1 MKKSL
6 ILLSL
11 IFASLGAVSIGY
23 DISLNQIKD
32 KSTLTNSL
40 SLQHQL
46 TSRISMNANA
56 SFCAD
61 KNEDLN
67 RFIDSRNGTASL
79 TFTPF
84 PGIELGIN
92 LSRSIS
98 SEDKNNKLIRDRL
111 NNTTSGQMR
120 YTPASWM
127 SINIGLGA
135 HFIDYMDPSG
145 DSTITGHDQGGVRNV
160 DISMNRTFFPGIS
173 GSISFGEHR
182 TLGYQKDTGN
192 DNMSIRMNYDFP
204 EAFEGGGLNA
214 QISASKLFTTFN
226 DSNRTQRQDDWSSDL
241 SLVVPTPFDRLSMEV
256 STGWDYSNRFY
267 EYADPDSGSISGD
280 VLDRQ
285 QRYRNIS
292 SSLRYLILDN
302 LSLNLNLSRGIN
314 RVDQKRTATGVS
326 TLFNTFYVDDDR
338 SFRASLDYSPGESK
352 ISFSRTIQ
360 LLKRDTYGTWTD
372 IWGIE
377 HHDNS
382 DYDQLREVLSLS
394 AEIPL
399 SERVVLN
406 TVVQGQ
412 SRETIYVMS
421 EQSGNSKRSST
432 YSIEPGFRYDAG
444 SNWTLRESVQITADY
459 TTFLFPECSSAGSDL
474 LFRKISTQSSFQ
486 RVSQDST
493 TLGLDHIFRFQDQ
506 GSLDNSV
513 FRRSE
518 EVIHNTIRINLGFH
532 VGGSIGLT
540 PSYAW
545 EYQKR
550 NFLSQTIPS
559 LVEHIHHVGLRTRMS
574 LNNGTLSLNVTR
586 SFYSRDDRQSYW
598 RASVGLNYQF

>member
-1 MKKSL
+1 M
-6 ILLSL
+6 
-11 IFASLGAVSIGY
+11 
-23 DISLNQIKD
+23 
-32 KSTLTNSL
+32 NSL
-40 SLQHQL
+40 SLYQQL

-56 SFCAD
+56 SFTAE
-61 KNEDLN
+61 KNQDLN
-67 RFIDSRNGTASL
+67 RFMDARNGTASL
-79 TFTPF
+79 TFTPVR
-84 PGIELGIN
+84 GIELGIN

-98 SEDKNNKLIRDRL
+98 SEEKNNELIRDRL
-111 NNTTSGQMR
+111 NNTTSGQIR
-120 YTPASWM
+120 YTPASWL

-135 HFIDYMDPSG
+135 HFIDYMNPSG

-160 DISMNRTFFPGIS
+160 DISLNRTFFPGMS

-192 DNMSIRMNYDFP
+192 DNLSVRMNYDFP
-204 EAFEGGGLNA
+204 EAYGGGGLNA
-214 QISASKLFTTFN
+214 QIRATKLFTTYN

-267 EYADPDSGSISGD
+267 EYADPDSGSIDGD
-280 VLDRQ
+280 VLDRR
-285 QRYRNIS
+285 QRHRTIS
-292 SSLRYLILDN
+292 SSLRYNILDN
-302 LSLNLNLSRGIN
+302 LSLNLNLSRGIL
-314 RVDQKRTATGVS
+314 RIDQKRTATGVS
-326 TLFNTFYVDDDR
+326 TLFGTYYYDDDR
-338 SFRASLDYSPGESK
+338 LFKASLDYSPGASR
-352 ISFSRTIQ
+352 ISFYRTIQ

-377 HHDNS
+377 HRDNF

-394 AEIPL
+394 AEIPI
-399 SERVVLN
+399 SSRVVLK
-406 TVVQGQ
+406 TVIQGQ
-412 SRETIYVMS
+412 SRETIYIMS

-432 YSIEPGFRYDAG
+432 YSIEPGFKYDAG
-444 SNWTLRESVQITADY
+444 SDWTLQESVQISADY
-459 TTFLFPECSSAGSDL
+459 TTFLFPEWSSAGSDL
-474 LFRKISTQSSFQ
+474 LFRRISTQSSFQ

-493 TLGLDHIFRFQDQ
+493 TLGLNHIFRFQDQ
-506 GSLDNSV
+506 GSFENSV
-513 FRRSE
+513 FKRSE
-518 EVIHNTIRINLGFH
+518 EVLGNTIKINLGFH
-532 VGGSIGLT
+532 VGGIIGLT

-550 NFLSQTIPS
+550 NYLAQSIPPRS
-559 LVEHIHHVGLRTRMS
+559 EHIHHIGLRTRMS